1 MSSTTETT
9 SATSSSR
16 ARVEAALAAGNV
28 STTIIEYPSGTKTAA
43 DAAAAVG
50 CHVGQIAKSI
60 IFRATPSERVVLVLT
75 SGANRVDEKKVM
87 TGLADVLA
95 GDRLV
100 KADADFI
107 RAKTGFAI
115 GGVAPV
121 GHLSPPVIAMDETL
135 IQYPE
140 LWAAAGTASTV
151 FPLSPRQLIALTNPC
166 IINVAANPEQAVPV
180 TTNLPNTKE

>member
-1 MSSTTETT
+1 MSNPAENTA
-9 SATSSSR
+9 ATGSR
-16 ARVEAALAAGNV
+16 ARVEAALEAGGV
-28 STTIIEYPSGTKTAA
+28 VTTIIEYPAGTKTAA

-50 CHVGQIAKSI
+50 CDVGQIAKSI
-60 IFRATPSERVVLVLT
+60 IFRASPSDRVVLVLT

-87 TGLADVLA
+87 AGLAGVLA

-107 RAKTGFAI
+107 RGQTGFAI

-121 GHLSPPVIAMDETL
+121 GHLAPPVIAMDEDLQTYT
-135 IQYPE
+135 Q

-151 FPLSPRQLIALTNPC
+151 FPLTPQQLVSLTNPV
-166 IINVAANPEQAVPV
+166 IINVKVD
-180 TTNLPNTKE
+180 